1 MKRWRSIWAL
11 LLQAGFALAAPA
23 AVADVLGVVLIHGKE
38 GVAEQFASYDAPLAE
53 RGILHD
59 RPEMCW
65 SRRRIYDRPY
75 LDCLSEIDAAI
86 DRLKAR
92 GATAVVVGGQ
102 SLGANGAIGYG
113 ARRKDLKGVIGVAPA
128 HGPEL
133 LAERPEIAQGMAK
146 ARAMVAAGRGDDK
159 ATFTD
164 INAGRKFTV
173 TTTSKI
179 YLSFFGADS
188 AAVMP
193 VNTKRLTAP
202 LLCVAGSA
210 DQTQRGPGY
219 VFAQAPK
226 NPLNRYVTVTS
237 DHLGTPAAARDVV
250 IKWLR
255 ELAGP

>member
-1 MKRWRSIWAL
+1 
-11 LLQAGFALAAPA
+11 
-23 AVADVLGVVLIHGKE
+23 
-38 GVAEQFASYDAPLAE
+38 
-53 RGILHD
+53 
-59 RPEMCW
+59 MCW

-159 ATFTD
+159 VTFTD
-164 INAGRKFTV
+164 INTGRKFPGDHDV
-173 TTTSKI
+173 EN
-179 YLSFFGADS
+179 LSVVLECGFGCGDA
-188 AAVMP
+188 
-193 VNTKRLTAP
+193 RQCETANRAP
-202 LLCVAGSA
+202 LCVAGSA

-255 ELAGP
+255 ELAGPSWTSSDLGAWDRPATPMSAWGH